1 MTPYERALKYVET
14 CEPAISQQGG
24 HSITYRVAMTL
35 VHGFALQE
43 AEALAALSEYNKG
56 CQPPWTE
63 KDLRHKITQ
72 AIKSQAKKER
82 GWMLG
87 QGTHTLHK
95 NAYYPKKADL
105 PPPPA
110 PVNYDPAILEKLA
123 EQGRPALRPHWL
135 SDISPIDPGACDAND
150 FLKALYYPEHG
161 EKILCF
167 TTTYSQGD
175 CLWPDEADKLP
186 LNGRLGA
193 WYLNQPVSG
202 KWVEQPGGKKS
213 RRVEACITSWRYLLI
228 ESDEA
233 PPGTW
238 LAALATLPL
247 PIAAL
252 YTSGKRSIH
261 TLIRVDAQDK
271 STFELIRAKLRPT
284 ILMLGG
290 DKQAFKGPQLTRLPY
305 HWRHEDLKNI
315 DGKNV
320 KIVHEKPLFQRL
332 LYLNPA
338 PTTRPLIQAPAL
350 RDTVPYWS
358 RKAITWA
365 RDYKMGQGYIEDGR
379 KILRALR
386 YHHLPLHAKDLCDM
400 IPQLLT
406 QENQRNGQ

>member
-1 MTPYERALKYVET
+1 MTPYERALKYIET
-14 CEPAISQQGG
+14 CDPAVSEQGG
-24 HSITYRVAMTL
+24 HSTTYRVAMTI
-35 VHGFALQE
+35 VHGFALAE
-43 AEALAALSEYNKG
+43 SEALAAMGEYNKK

-72 AIKSQAKKER
+72 AIKTQPKKER

-87 QGTHTLHK
+87 NGTHTLNQ
-95 NAYYPKKADL
+95 NAYYPKHAE
-105 PPPPA
+105 PPVPA
-110 PVNYDPAILEKLA
+110 PVSYDPVILAKLA
-123 EQGRPALRPHWL
+123 EQGKEVLRPRWL
-135 SDISPIDPGACDAND
+135 SDISPIDPGTCDAND

-167 TTTYSQGD
+167 SSTFSQGD

-202 KWVEQPGGKKS
+202 KWVELPNGKKS
-213 RRVEACITSWRYLLI
+213 RRVESCITSWRYLLI

-233 PPGTW
+233 PAETW

-271 STFELIRAKLRPT
+271 ATFEQIRTKLRPT

-305 HWRHEDLKNI
+305 HWRHEDLKKI
-315 DGKNV
+315 DGKSV
-320 KIVHEKPLFQRL
+320 KITHEKPLFQRL
-332 LYLNPA
+332 LYLNPS
-338 PTTRPLIQAPAL
+338 PGSRPLIHAPIL
-350 RDTVPYWS
+350 RDTVQYWS
-358 RKAITWA
+358 QKAVLWA
-365 RDYKMGQGYIEDGR
+365 RSYKSGTGYIEDGI
-379 KILRALR
+379 KILRAMR
-386 YHHLPLHAKDLCDM
+386 YHQMKIHADDFCIM

-406 QENQRNGQ
+406 HGN